1 MTLPDRGIPTDRI
14 SQVALL
20 GCVLNFCGG
29 WIGVRGRGK
38 IWELRVMF
46 VRGLIRGVG
55 CICRVYFVFQQATA
69 FLLLSGLRKA
79 LFPSVS
85 VFNHMSPIV
94 EYPMTSYK
102 VSMMVSSC
110 TALILMAV
118 LKLLFDRWMM
128 FSNLAVLSWI
138 RMSRP
143 AVPNLAMFSLP

>member
-1 MTLPDRGIPTDRI
+1 
-14 SQVALL
+14 
-20 GCVLNFCGG
+20 
-29 WIGVRGRGK
+29 
-38 IWELRVMF
+38 
-46 VRGLIRGVG
+46 
-55 CICRVYFVFQQATA
+55 
-69 FLLLSGLRKA
+69 LLLSGLRKA

-128 FSNLAVLSWI
+128 FSNLAILSWI